1 MKGWSAMRFS
11 LSIIDLIFLDTG
23 LRRYDEF
30 FLTAAERLE
39 TVPYIPS
46 ERSELFPTIFPGNGH
61 DRSLQPP
68 YIKLSSAM
76 SIALRSPNFIDLR

>member
-1 MKGWSAMRFS
+1 MRFS

-39 TVPYIPS
+39 TVPYMPS
-46 ERSELFPTIFPGNGH
+46 EQSRLFPTLHWNGH